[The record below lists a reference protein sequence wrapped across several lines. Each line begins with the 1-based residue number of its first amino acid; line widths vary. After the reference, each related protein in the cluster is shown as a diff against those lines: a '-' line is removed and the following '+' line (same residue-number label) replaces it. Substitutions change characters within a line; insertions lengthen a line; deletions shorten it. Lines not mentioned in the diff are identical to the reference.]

1 MALLEKLLSRETP
14 NTVKTETFFAR
25 DLAAGNRRAVFAEV

>member
-1 MALLEKLLSRETP
+1 MALLEKLLSRETS

-25 DLAAGNRRAVFAEV
+25 DLAAGNRGAVFAGV